1 MSVFSKYVCDVCFHQ
16 IFPTTLLKFKMKIK
30 QVLKKTLDFVLGCK
44 EHLRFAKM
52 CSERKKERKGN

>member
-1 MSVFSKYVCDVCFHQ
+1 
-16 IFPTTLLKFKMKIK
+16 MKIK